1 MESFLTPYGL
11 SNSGQEKLQFTPFW
25 GGPKLV
31 CSDGL
36 RAGTMES
43 YNFFV
48 LGPILVKFHIRTCLI
63 ESFRTIYWTWWCG
76 EEKLHFTPVHTLH
89 QLKRDEALFPP
100 LKRVRGLSEV
110 RLENCTQV
118 WGVGQIWR
126 ASDSRLMKNST
137 SHLAWLVQ
145 TCLAAQYSDHVR
157 SSRNVIFCTFERS
170 YSSVLRPILL
180 KLDIW
185 TRLIER
191 FPLVYGLWSCIGIEM
206 SNRLGAHAWRPSTE
220 RGSSALTF

>member
-43 YNFFV
+43 YLFCLRSYHGEISHSN
-48 LGPILVKFHIRTCLI
+48 LPNQELSNDILDVVVRRRKAA
-63 ESFRTIYWTWWCG
+63 
-76 EEKLHFTPVHTLH
+76 LHTSSHLMPNGVWRSADSTTSEG
-89 QLKRDEALFPP
+89 RW
-100 LKRVRGLSEV
+100 VSSEV
-110 RLENCTQV
+110 RLGNCTQL

-126 ASDSRLMKNST
+126 ARDSRLMKNST

-145 TCLAAQYSDHVR
+145 ICPDAQYRDHVHVR
-157 SSRNVIFCTFERS
+157 SSRNVIFRTFERS
-170 YSSVLRPILL
+170 YSSVLRAILL
-180 KLDIW
+180 K
-185 TRLIER
+185 
-191 FPLVYGLWSCIGIEM
+191 
-206 SNRLGAHAWRPSTE
+206 
-220 RGSSALTF
+220 